1 MICKQHNTWY
11 RPMNVMKDKM
21 RHQQSLLMDFQKFS
35 RPEITFMALQALN
48 QISDDKTKK
57 NCPVVRV
64 ITRTSYQFVFS
75 LFTPW
80 QFQSSAIC
88 LVRKQVVK
96 QETNS
101 RILILKYSISIFTLQ
116 YSINATKCFI
126 YLLLILGHV
135 LFIHYKIHNQQPLV
149 RLKWN
154 KWWVVIKLVCRYCN
168 VKKWH
173 SFKCS
178 YWC

>member
-1 MICKQHNTWY
+1 MYIHRAVWGEIWGWSGKRTRIMFWWAVSTFSIINYFWIHEFDKFVHIRNNIRIMICKQHNTWY

-35 RPEITFMALQALN
+35 RPEITFTALQALN

-64 ITRTSYQFVFS
+64 ITRTSYQFMFS

-88 LVRKQVVK
+88 LVRKHFLK
-96 QETNS
+96 QET
-101 RILILKYSISIFTLQ
+101 
-116 YSINATKCFI
+116 
-126 YLLLILGHV
+126 
-135 LFIHYKIHNQQPLV
+135 
-149 RLKWN
+149 
-154 KWWVVIKLVCRYCN
+154 
-168 VKKWH
+168 
-173 SFKCS
+173 
-178 YWC
+178 

>member
-1 MICKQHNTWY
+1 MANVGWICIEEVVLVHNSHHVHTQSCLRGDLRLIRQKNEDNVLVGCLYILYYKLLLNTRVRYTDKFVHIRNNIRIMICKQHNTWY

-88 LVRKQVVK
+88 LVRKHF
-96 QETNS
+96 
-101 RILILKYSISIFTLQ
+101 LK
-116 YSINATKCFI
+116 
-126 YLLLILGHV
+126 
-135 LFIHYKIHNQQPLV
+135 
-149 RLKWN
+149 
-154 KWWVVIKLVCRYCN
+154 
-168 VKKWH
+168 
-173 SFKCS
+173 
-178 YWC
+178 